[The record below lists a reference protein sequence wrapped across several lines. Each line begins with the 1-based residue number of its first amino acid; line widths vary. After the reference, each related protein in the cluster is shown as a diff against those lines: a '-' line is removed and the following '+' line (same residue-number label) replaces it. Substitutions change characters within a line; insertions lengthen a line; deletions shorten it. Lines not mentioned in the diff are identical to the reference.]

1 MVFGNRLI
9 YQFGAVLFMM
19 LGVRFAV
26 PRSEI
31 WIRCPITSTSAKQR
45 KMTDPE
51 TKNKRRMYPLDARLS
66 GINQFIFCRFK

>member
-9 YQFGAVLFMM
+9 YQFGAVFFMM

-26 PRSEI
+26 TRSEI

-51 TKNKRRMYPLDARLS
+51 TKNKRRM
-66 GINQFIFCRFK
+66 